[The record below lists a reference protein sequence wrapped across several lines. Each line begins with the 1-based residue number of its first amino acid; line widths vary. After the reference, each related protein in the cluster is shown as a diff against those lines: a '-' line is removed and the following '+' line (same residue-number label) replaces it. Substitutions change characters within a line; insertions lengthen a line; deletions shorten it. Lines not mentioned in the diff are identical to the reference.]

1 MAGTHG
7 VTETVGAE
15 IIQLVAGELREQKP
29 VTVISGAGALVR
41 GTVLGLIEKAL
52 GTPAA
57 GAGNTGNGTIGS
69 VALKEKAQIGDYI
82 LTCKVAAG
90 NAGTFHVTAPDGTR
104 LNNVEV
110 GDAFS
115 SAQIDFTI
123 ADGSVDFIVGDY
135 FTVPVEVGSLKYEQL
150 DLTGVTGTREARSI
164 LLEDA
169 DASAADVVAGA
180 YCLGK
185 FRLSDLVWPAG
196 ITDAQKNAALLQ
208 LQDRG
213 IIVDQDFI

>member
-7 VTETVGAE
+7 VTETVGTE

-52 GTPAA
+52 DTPAA
-57 GAGNTGNGTIGS
+57 GGGNTGDGTIGS
-69 VALKEKAQIGDYI
+69 VALKEKAQEGDYT
-82 LTCKVAAG
+82 LTCIAASADG
-90 NAGTFHVTAPDGTR
+90 GTFKVIAPDGTR
-104 LNNVEV
+104 LDDAEV
-110 GDAFS
+110 AVAYTSGH
-115 SAQIDFTI
+115 IDFTI
-123 ADGSVDFIVGDY
+123 ADGAADFIVGDS
-135 FTVPVEVGSLKYEQL
+135 FTVPVEAGSLKYEQL
-150 DLTGVTGTREARSI
+150 DLDGVNGSREARAI

-169 DASAADVVAGA
+169 DASAADVIAGA
-180 YCLGK
+180 YFIGK
-185 FRLSDLVWPAG
+185 FRLSDIVWPAG
-196 ITDAQKNAALLQ
+196 ATDAQKNAALLQ